1 MLYSVQIYLSRVGTL
16 EWFLK
21 LAYISFI
28 LILERGSPSNMF
40 HLSLIYAIINT
51 YDDLDYVGQL
61 VRSITPSD
69 LILHMIL
76 KTSVEG
82 VY

>member
-1 MLYSVQIYLSRVGTL
+1 M
-16 EWFLK
+16 
-21 LAYISFI
+21 
-28 LILERGSPSNMF
+28 LERGSPSDMF

-61 VRSITPSD
+61 IRSIALSD
-69 LILHMIL
+69 LILYIVL
-76 KTSVEG
+76 KANIKD